1 MTLSKTRR
9 THSAHRP
16 RASSRPRPWP
26 ACVAR
31 SSRTRFAAP
40 SCSPR
45 VVCARSPAGSMRR
58 CTLRSGM
65 TPPGMSRTRCTN
77 ALTRSSKAAIWWTGR
92 AVGSAVLLLTARPP
106 DRLSAQ
112 ATIDTIVVVNHNI
125 FDLSDDAPGFLARLA
140 NGLHVTTRAGVIRR
154 TLLVNPGDR
163 YDSARVA
170 ESERALRGLYVFSRV
185 RLDSTSVAGRL
196 ALRIETSDGWST
208 KPQFG
213 YSSAGG
219 DVTWLAGL
227 VEENLLGTAAA
238 LAAVYNKTP
247 DRSVVDLRY
256 GSPHFFGRRT
266 RVVAEYASKSDGK
279 RGLWFLGVPFYETG
293 ARRALGTDGEA
304 AAERVLVF
312 HHRVPAATVD
322 TVERR
327 ALQVGVSAG
336 LALQATSRG
345 FVRLWASGE
354 WRRED
359 FGPESTFVFPRS
371 TFGAVGAG
379 VDVGHVRFNVLER
392 FNSYAR
398 REDVDL
404 SQLLHLG
411 LWAAPRA
418 WGYPSGRAGIGP
430 EASAQVSAPCRGGFA
445 VLQAAANG
453 VFTTGRPDSAR
464 VTGSFTVA
472 SQNLRRQ
479 TLILHLEGGAL
490 RRPKPGAEFDLWV
503 LEKGPRVFGIHQF
516 TGTRMLWLALEDRIL
531 VRDELWGL
539 VGLGIAPF
547 FDYGGAWWYG
557 DEPTRLGGDVG
568 LALRMGPTRAVHGDV
583 GEIALGYRFGRGFG
597 GWAVAVRKG
606 VAF

>member
-1 MTLSKTRR
+1 MNTRSR
-9 THSAHRP
+9 WGSSSAACATSRPARPIRSARP
-16 RASSRPRPWP
+16 RRG
-26 ACVAR
+26 
-31 SSRTRFAAP
+31 
-40 SCSPR
+40 SPR
-45 VVCARSPAGSMRR
+45 MRLSPVCARRSNRNRCAARCCWRRAACATSPAGSTRR
-58 CTLRSGM
+58 CTLPSGT
-65 TPPGMSRTRCTN
+65 TPRGTSPIRCTS
-77 ALTRSSKAAIWWTGR
+77 ALTRSSR
-92 AVGSAVLLLTARPP
+92 AVWRTGGLAVGILLSGGPP
-106 DRLSAQ
+106 VRLSAQ
-112 ATIDTIVVVNHNI
+112 TIDTIVVVNHNI
-125 FDLSDDAPGFLARLA
+125 FDLSNDAPGLLARLA
-140 NGLHVTTRAGVIRR
+140 NALHVTTRAGVIRR
-154 TLLVNPGDR
+154 TLFVNPGDR

-170 ESERALRGLYVFSRV
+170 ESERALRALYVFSRV
-185 RLDSTSVAGRL
+185 RLDPTRIAGRL
-196 ALRIETSDGWST
+196 ALRVETSDGWST

-219 DVTWLAGL
+219 DATWLAGL
-227 VEENLLGTAAA
+227 VEENLLGTATA

-266 RVVAEYASKSDGK
+266 RVVAEYASKADGK

-327 ALQVGVSAG
+327 ALRVSVSAG

-404 SQLLHLG
+404 SQLLHVG
-411 LWAAPRA
+411 VWAAPRA
-418 WGYPSGRAGIGP
+418 WGYPSERAGVGP
-430 EASAQVSAPCRGGFA
+430 
-445 VLQAAANG
+445 
-453 VFTTGRPDSAR
+453 
-464 VTGSFTVA
+464 
-472 SQNLRRQ
+472 
-479 TLILHLEGGAL
+479 
-490 RRPKPGAEFDLWV
+490 
-503 LEKGPRVFGIHQF
+503 
-516 TGTRMLWLALEDRIL
+516 
-531 VRDELWGL
+531 ELWGL

>member
-1 MTLSKTRR
+1 MT
-9 THSAHRP
+9 
-16 RASSRPRPWP
+16 
-26 ACVAR
+26 R
-31 SSRTRFAAP
+31 SSRA
-40 SCSPR
+40 
-45 VVCARSPAGSMRR
+45 VW
-58 CTLRSGM
+58 
-65 TPPGMSRTRCTN
+65 RTGG
-77 ALTRSSKAAIWWTGR
+77 L
-92 AVGSAVLLLTARPP
+92 AVGILLSGGPP
-106 DRLSAQ
+106 VRLSAQ
-112 ATIDTIVVVNHNI
+112 TIDTIVVVNHNI
-125 FDLSDDAPGFLARLA
+125 FDLSNDAPGLLARLA
-140 NGLHVTTRAGVIRR
+140 NALHVTTRAGVIRR
-154 TLLVNPGDR
+154 TLFVNPGDR

-170 ESERALRGLYVFSRV
+170 ESERALRALYVFSRV
-185 RLDSTSVAGRL
+185 RLDTTRIAGRL
-196 ALRIETSDGWST
+196 ALRVETSDGWST

-219 DVTWLAGL
+219 DATWLAGL
-227 VEENLLGTAAA
+227 VEENLLGTATA

-327 ALQVGVSAG
+327 ALRVGVSAG

-404 SQLLHLG
+404 SQLLHAG
-411 LWAAPRA
+411 VWAAPRA
-418 WGYPSGRAGIGP
+418 WGYPSDRAGVGA
-430 EASAQVSAPCRGGFA
+430 ELSGQASAIWPGGFV
-445 VLQAAANG
+445 VLRGAANG
-453 VFTTGRPDSAR
+453 VYAPEVGGLDSGRVS
-464 VTGSFTVA
+464 GGLTVA
-472 SQNLRRQ
+472 SQNLQGQ
-479 TLILHLEGGAL
+479 TLILHAEAGAL
-490 RRPKPGAEFDLWV
+490 KRPKPGAEFDLWV
-503 LEKGPRVFGIHQF
+503 LQKGPRVFGIHQL
-516 TGTRMLWLALEDRIL
+516 TGSRMAWLALEDRIL

-539 VGLGIAPF
+539 VGVGIAPF
-547 FDYGGAWWYG
+547 FDYGGAWYA
-557 DEPTRLGGDVG
+557 DEPARLGGDVG
-568 LALRMGPTRAVHGDV
+568 LALRMGPTRSVHGDV
-583 GEIALGYRFGRGFG
+583 AEFAVGYRFGQAWTGSR
-597 GWAVAVRKG
+597 WAIAVRNG
-606 VAF
+606 VVF

>member
-1 MTLSKTRR
+1 
-9 THSAHRP
+9 
-16 RASSRPRPWP
+16 
-26 ACVAR
+26 
-31 SSRTRFAAP
+31 
-40 SCSPR
+40 
-45 VVCARSPAGSMRR
+45 
-58 CTLRSGM
+58 M

-154 TLLVNPGDR
+154 TLLLNPGDR

-185 RLDSTSVAGRL
+185 RLDSTRVAGRL

-227 VEENLLGTAAA
+227 VEENLLGTATS
-238 LAAVYNKTP
+238 LATVYQKTP
-247 DRSVVDLRY
+247 DRTILDLRY
-256 GSPHFFGRRT
+256 VSPHFFGRRT
-266 RVVAEYASKSDGK
+266 RLGAEYASKSDGK
-279 RGLWFLGVPFYETG
+279 RGVWSLGVPFYETG
-293 ARRALGTDGEA
+293 ARHALVTDGEA
-304 AAERVLVF
+304 ASERVLRF
-312 HHRVPAATVD
+312 RAGRPDTTVW
-322 TVERR
+322 RR
-327 ALQVGVSAG
+327 ALRFSVGAG
-336 LALQATSRG
+336 IASHATSRG
-345 FVRLWASGE
+345 YVRLWVGGQ

-359 FGPESTFVFPRS
+359 FGPESLLSAFPRS
-371 TFGAVGAG
+371 TFAAAGAG
-379 VDVGHVRFNVLER
+379 VDVGHVRFQVLER

-430 EASAQVSAPCRGGFA
+430 EASAQVSALWPGGFV
-445 VLQAAANG
+445 VLRGAANG
-453 VFTTGRPDSAR
+453 VYAAGGLDTAR
-464 VTGSFTVA
+464 VTGSVTVA
-472 SQNLRRQ
+472 SQNLSRQ
-479 TLILHLEGGAL
+479 TLVLHLEGGAL
-490 RRPKPGAEFDLWV
+490 RQPKPGAEFDLWV
-503 LEKGPRVFGIHQF
+503 LQKGPRVFGIHEF
-516 TGTRMLWLALEDRIL
+516 TGDRMVWLALEDRLLI
-531 VRDELWGL
+531 RDELWGL
-539 VGLGIAPF
+539 VGVGVAPF
-547 FDYGGAWWYG
+547 FDYGGAWYAA
-557 DEPTRLGGDVG
+557 DPVRLGGDVG
-568 LALRMGPTRAVHGDV
+568 LSLRLGPTRAIHGDV
-583 GEIALGYRFGRGFG
+583 GEFALGYRFGKGFAG
-597 GWAVAVRKG
+597 SHWAIAVRKG
-606 VAF
+606 IAF